1 MYRFNFSDQSKP
13 VKILFVCLA
22 NIRRS
27 PAAEEVMATIVRDKG
42 READFELDSAGL
54 YGGHAGDLPDPRMR
68 AHAIRRGY
76 KLTHRSRKVRPADFY
91 DFDIIV
97 AMDDANF
104 DNLRQ
109 MAPTL
114 VEEAKVIKMASFLR
128 LHNYADCIP
137 DPYYDGAEGFENV
150 LDLLEDACLGLYDAI
165 KISNS

>member
-1 MYRFNFSDQSKP
+1 
-13 VKILFVCLA
+13 
-22 NIRRS
+22 
-27 PAAEEVMATIVRDKG
+27 
-42 READFELDSAGL
+42 
-54 YGGHAGDLPDPRMR
+54 
-68 AHAIRRGY
+68 
-76 KLTHRSRKVRPADFY
+76 
-91 DFDIIV
+91 
-97 AMDDANF
+97 MDDANF

>member
-1 MYRFNFSDQSKP
+1 MCATKAEKLISNS
-13 VKILFVCLA
+13 
-22 NIRRS
+22 IRQDFMADT
-27 PAAEEVMATIVRDKG
+27 PAIYPTHGCAPMPSA
-42 READFELDSAGL
+42 ADTNS
-54 YGGHAGDLPDPRMR
+54 
-68 AHAIRRGY
+68 
-76 KLTHRSRKVRPADFY
+76 LTAAAKCARLISM
-91 DFDIIV
+91 IS
-97 AMDDANF
+97 
-104 DNLRQ
+104 

>member
-13 VKILFVCLA
+13 VKILFVCLG
-22 NIRRS
+22 NICRS

-42 READFELDSAGL
+42 READFE
-54 YGGHAGDLPDPRMR
+54 RMR

-150 LDLLEDACLGLYDAI
+150 LDLLEDACLGLYNAI